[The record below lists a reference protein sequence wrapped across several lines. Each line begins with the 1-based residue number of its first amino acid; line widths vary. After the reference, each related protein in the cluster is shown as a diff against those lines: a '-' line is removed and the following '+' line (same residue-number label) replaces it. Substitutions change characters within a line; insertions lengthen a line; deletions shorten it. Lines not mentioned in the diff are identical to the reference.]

1 MPQEPAS
8 ATSAADQAA
17 AGGSVPWRSADAFE
31 RAEARGPQRTSG
43 DGAWAAPTSGNART
57 RRAALRLLVAVVVD
71 VAEMH
76 RIGDPVGRRAE
87 EDLAVLEQ

>member
-31 RAEARGPQRTSG
+31 RAEARRAT
-43 DGAWAAPTSGNART
+43 ANV
-57 RRAALRLLVAVVVD
+57 RRWGVGSPDLRECPD
-71 VAEMH
+71 S
-76 RIGDPVGRRAE
+76 
-87 EDLAVLEQ
+87 